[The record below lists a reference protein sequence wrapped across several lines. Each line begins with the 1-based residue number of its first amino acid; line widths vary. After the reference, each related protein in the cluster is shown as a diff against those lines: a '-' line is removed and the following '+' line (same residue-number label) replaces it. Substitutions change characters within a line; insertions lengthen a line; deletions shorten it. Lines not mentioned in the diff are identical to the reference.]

1 MKKILLNYIN
11 RNRKNLFIIIILFC
25 IGVAIGIIFINNT
38 EDIQKNS
45 IRDCINNLIINA
57 KNYDNIEKIELL
69 SFSIKNNLI
78 IIIIIWFLGCT
89 IIGGPIIYLV
99 ILYKGISIGYTI
111 SALIA
116 VLGIKIGTITALLAL
131 SIHNIIYLPA
141 FFIIAENGIKLY
153 KGIYKKCIN
162 IKEEFIKHTIAL
174 FITSGIAILSSFIE
188 VYCSTN
194 LLLFFIFKVLQ

>member
-1 MKKILLNYIN
+1 MKKVLLNYIN
-11 RNRKNLFIIIILFC
+11 NNKKNLFIIIILFC

-38 EDIQKNS
+38 EDTQKND
-45 IRDCINNLIINA
+45 IRDCINNLIINVP
-57 KNYDNIEKIELL
+57 NYNNIEKIKLL

-78 IIIIIWFLGCT
+78 LIIIIWFLGCT
-89 IIGGPIIYLV
+89 IIGGPIIYVV

-116 VLGIKIGTITALLAL
+116 VLGIKIGTIIALLAL
-131 SIHNIIYLPA
+131 SIHNIIYLPV

-174 FITSGIAILSSFIE
+174 LITSGIAILSSFIE